1 MNGEMG
7 GEIGGG
13 RNAGMNGGKYARI
26 ERERRFL
33 LAAPP
38 PPEAMTGRRQI
49 TDRYLRGTRLRL
61 RRVDWADGRAEFK
74 FTQKIPA
81 EHPGYRRGL
90 ITNTYLSQAEY
101 DLLAGLPAD
110 VLTKTRWSAP
120 PLGVDLFDPPW
131 HGLVL
136 AEAEFATDEAA
147 EAFAVPEAAVAEVT
161 SDARFAGGTLARTG
175 RAELLAWL
183 SEFSL

>member
-1 MNGEMG
+1 MNGEMKD
-7 GEIGGG
+7 
-13 RNAGMNGGKYARI
+13 GKYARV

-33 LAAPP
+33 LAVPP
-38 PPEAMTGRRQI
+38 PPEAMTDSRRI

-61 RRVDWADGRAEFK
+61 RRVDWADGRIELK

-81 EHPGYRRGL
+81 ERPGHRRGL
-90 ITNTYLSQAEY
+90 ITNTYLDWAEY
-101 DLLAGLPAD
+101 ELLATLPAD
-110 VLTKTRWSAP
+110 VLAKTRWSAP

-131 HGLVL
+131 TGLVL

>member
-1 MNGEMG
+1 LDIQAFGQKGSSMK
-7 GEIGGG
+7 
-13 RNAGMNGGKYARI
+13 AGKYARV

-61 RRVDWADGRAEFK
+61 RRVDWADGRTEFK

-81 EHPGYRRGL
+81 EQPGYLRGL
-90 ITNTYLSQAEY
+90 ITNTYLSPAEY
-101 DLLAGLPAD
+101 DLLAALPAD
-110 VLTKTRWSAP
+110 ELTKTRWSAP
-120 PLGVDLFDPPW
+120 PLAIDLFDPPR

-161 SDARFAGGTLARTG
+161 SDDRFAGGTLARTG
-175 RAELLAWL
+175 RPELLSWL